1 MEHATT
7 SGQCKAGRAVPVEVV
22 GAATVLR
29 PVQSGDLVAIEAW
42 DNDPTITALMG
53 RNYIQTSV
61 QQWYRSLTKGRI
73 CRAWAIETKER
84 RLIGE
89 LELANV
95 NWRAGDAE
103 LRICIGEKDCWNK
116 GFGTDAIASALQL
129 AFESYGLQS
138 IYLRVF
144 ATNSRAVRVYERFG
158 FRRKAVLQPSSRRE
172 DPGPVLLMT
181 LSRPCWERLRSA

>member
-1 MEHATT
+1 M
-7 SGQCKAGRAVPVEVV
+7 PVEVV

-29 PVQSGDLVAIEAW
+29 PVQSGDLVTIEAW
-42 DNDPTITALMG
+42 DHDPSITALMG

-95 NWRAGDAE
+95 NWRTGDAE
-103 LRICIGEKDCWNK
+103 LRICIGEKDCWNQ

-144 ATNSRAVRVYERFG
+144 VTNSRAVRVYERFG
-158 FRRKAVLQPSSRRE
+158 FRRTAMLQPSSRRE

-181 LSRPCWERLRSA
+181 LSRAYWERLRSA